1 MIDIE
6 KLLKSKRIEIYKGK
20 YFSYCLI
27 KENGMSEL
35 ISITIFGKKFNL
47 PHKLRKLTRHKERF

>member
-6 KLLKSKRIEIYKGK
+6 KILKSKRIEIYKGK

-35 ISITIFGKKFNL
+35 ISITIFSQKFNL
-47 PHKLRKLTRHKERF
+47 SHKLRKLTRHKERF

>member
-20 YFSYCLI
+20 YFSYCLF

-35 ISITIFGKKFNL
+35 ISITIFSHKFNL
-47 PHKLRKLTRHKERF
+47 PHKLRKLLRYRERF